1 VPVEGRL
8 GDVEGSCGAVN
19 SAHLIALVRAG
30 TKFENGVLVERANKS
45 TSGDTQ
51 AA

>member
-1 VPVEGRL
+1 MAVKLIEATQHH
-8 GDVEGSCGAVN
+8 CGAVN
-19 SAHLIALVRAG
+19 SAHLIAPVRAG